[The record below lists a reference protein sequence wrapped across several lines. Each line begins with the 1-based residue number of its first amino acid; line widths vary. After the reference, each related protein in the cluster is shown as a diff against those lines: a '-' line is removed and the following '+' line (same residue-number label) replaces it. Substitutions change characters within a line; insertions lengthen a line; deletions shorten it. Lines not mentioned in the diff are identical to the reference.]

1 MLDITG
7 ADVALTN
14 GGGIRASI
22 EVGEITKGD
31 VITVLPFGNFIT
43 TKEVSGADLKAAL
56 ENGAS
61 AYPGV
66 EGGVCPCRR
75 HDLQDR
81 CELPRPVTAD
91 TRLWSMGSRYNW
103 IACTRWRRMISSQP
117 AEMNMRCSSIL
128 RLQGR
133 SGARC
138 GVNGVYSKN
147 WRSECCGGG
156 RIQAASA
163 AGSNPEGQPRPRR
176 RQLKPNSRKG
186 NNQGKCIS

>member
-61 AYPGV
+61 AYPESRG
-66 EGGVCPCRR
+66 R
-75 HDLQDR
+75 
-81 CELPRPVTAD
+81 LP
-91 TRLWSMGSRYNW
+91 M
-103 IACTRWRRMISSQP
+103 
-117 AEMNMRCSSIL
+117 
-128 RLQGR
+128 
-133 SGARC
+133 
-138 GVNGVYSKN
+138 
-147 WRSECCGGG
+147 
-156 RIQAASA
+156 SA
-163 AGSNPEGQPRPRR
+163 A
-176 RQLKPNSRKG
+176 
-186 NNQGKCIS
+186 